1 MNAAKA
7 STSLRTGLRIAG
19 AVFGGYVVTALAVTT
34 AAALLAR
41 LGMAR
46 SEAVALAAMTGFIVY
61 LALLL
66 WAFSVHSVARLW
78 AVLALAMAAMG
89 AVLYLLA

>member
-1 MNAAKA
+1 MA
-7 STSLRTGLRIAG
+7 SSGVLKGLRIVG
-19 AVFGGYVVTALAVTT
+19 AVFGGYAVTALAVTT

-41 LGMAR
+41 AGMAR

-66 WAFSVHSVARLW
+66 WAFNVQSVMRLW
-78 AVLALAMAAMG
+78 TVLALATAAMG
-89 AVLYLLA
+89 AALYLLA